1 MCPNCTSAVR
11 RILELVLTTLTKENR
26 AQTMMGLATVAQ
38 GRNGSVREKPRLVY
52 ARFLYILGG

>member
-26 AQTMMGLATVAQ
+26 AQTMMELATVAQ
-38 GRNGSVREKPRLVY
+38 GRNGSERETQ
-52 ARFLYILGG
+52 AG